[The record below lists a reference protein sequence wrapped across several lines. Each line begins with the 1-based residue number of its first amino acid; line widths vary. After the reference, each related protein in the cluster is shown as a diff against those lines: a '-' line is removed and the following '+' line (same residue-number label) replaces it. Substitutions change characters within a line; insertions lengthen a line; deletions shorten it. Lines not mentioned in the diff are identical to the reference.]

1 MTTMI
6 MHITTNAVFNFSG
19 RLRKS
24 RIYEILNN
32 TNFLELNYRQY
43 VELYILCESV
53 SMSRQAAT

>member
-1 MTTMI
+1 